1 MSAEDRFDYALTAL
15 NLEIEGEDEA
25 GDDGIGHYEYWG
37 ATGFDSRPYAI
48 RRYAGRVSL
57 EWLTDEPE
65 EDIPGEN
72 EGFTGYS
79 TDKFEC
85 ELEFIPVPGTRK
97 VYTDAE
103 TGITRFSCD
112 YTYSGEVELPDD
124 YFEDDR
130 EPDGGPDWDPDWERY
145 YP

>member
-15 NLEIEGEDEA
+15 NLDIEGEDEA
-25 GDDGIGHYEYWG
+25 GDDGIGHYEYGG
-37 ATGFDSRPYAI
+37 APGFDSRPYAV

-65 EDIPGEN
+65 EDIPGED

-97 VYTDAE
+97 VDTDAE

-112 YTYSGEVELPDD
+112 YTYSGQCDLPDD

-130 EPDGGPDWDPDWERY
+130 EPDDGPDWDPDWERY